1 MLCLSRRGETEQ
13 SVGRSNQR
21 RLRDDNMKLSQ
32 EEFEIIHSALSCVSK
47 QSSSN
52 FTITLVGCAQQ
63 ILLLHMNDEIAIDV
77 QYNGGLLEMKSPLV
91 GRRKKK

>member
-1 MLCLSRRGETEQ
+1 
-13 SVGRSNQR
+13 
-21 RLRDDNMKLSQ
+21 MKLTQ

-63 ILLLHMNDEIAIDV
+63 ILWLHMSDEIGIDV
-77 QYNGGLLEMKSPLV
+77 QYNDGLLEMRSPLY
-91 GRRKKK
+91 GFGGTKI